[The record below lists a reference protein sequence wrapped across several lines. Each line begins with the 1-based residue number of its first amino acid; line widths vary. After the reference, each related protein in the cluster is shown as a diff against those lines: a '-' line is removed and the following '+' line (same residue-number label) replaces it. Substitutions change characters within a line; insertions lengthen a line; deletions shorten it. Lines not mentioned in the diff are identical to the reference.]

1 MLFDGDQTEEVT
13 LSDGTRVVLRA
24 IRPEDKPLLQRGMAR
39 LSPQS
44 RYRRFMYSR
53 GELTGAELAY
63 LTEVDGIDYFAFGA
77 LLGDEGV
84 AVARFIRVA
93 PGSDTAEAAIAV
105 VDEQQGKGLGRLLLE
120 RLVAAA
126 RERGVTRFRGE
137 VLAGNAPMMAIL
149 REAAASVTDVPG
161 EVGTVVADVA
171 LEGLPLEPPPT
182 PLRRLFALV
191 AQGLLRIRPHTGDG

>member
-13 LSDGTRVVLRA
+13 LSDGTRVLLRA
-24 IRPEDKPLLQRGMAR
+24 IRPDDKPLLQRGMAR

-53 GELTGAELAY
+53 GELSDAELAY
-63 LTEVDGIDYFAFGA
+63 LTEVDGIDHFAFGA

-105 VDEQQGKGLGRLLLE
+105 VDEQQGKGLGRMLLE

-137 VLAGNAPMMAIL
+137 VLADNAPMMSLL
-149 REAAASVTDVPG
+149 REASSSVNEVPG
-161 EVGTVVADVA
+161 DPGVVVADVELA
-171 LEGLPLEPPPT
+171 GLPLEPPPT
-182 PLRRLFALV
+182 PLRRLFAMV
-191 AQGLLRIRPHTGDG
+191 AQGLLSIRPRSGP